1 MCGIIGV
8 YAGGRKDVIAEIYD
22 GMLILQHRGQDAA
35 GVTTYNGTFHTVKGT
50 GLVRDI
56 FNKLILYELRGNIG
70 VGHTRY
76 PTIGGGSIADAQPF
90 TINTPFGIS
99 MVHNGNITN
108 YKQLKQELL
117 KKDLRHLYSACDVE
131 VILNVFA
138 SELQKQN
145 IQNLKPEHVFN
156 AVENVFKR
164 VKGSYTVV
172 GFIAQKGMFAFRD
185 PFGIKP
191 GLIGEKEEG
200 KNKSYLVASESI
212 VHDVLGY
219 NNRQDIK
226 PGEVIFVDKDMRLH
240 RKTVATP
247 DHHPCI
253 FEYIYFARPDSVLDG
268 ISVYKTRLRLGNAL
282 AKQFKQK
289 NVKVSAVI
297 PIPET
302 STTAALTLA
311 YDLGVKYRE
320 GFIKN
325 RYIDRTFIM
334 PDQEKREESVK
345 FKLNPIKLEFQGKN
359 VLLVDDS
366 IVRGTTSKKII
377 DIARK
382 AGAKKVYFAST
393 CPPLR
398 YPCVYGIDMSTKD
411 EFIAKKHSIE
421 EIEKIIGADLLVYQ
435 TKEDMIKAAQMGN
448 PKIKHF
454 CTACFDG
461 NYPTGDVTEEMLND
475 IEHERLIAQRKLKIK
490 NKKI

>member
-8 YAGGRKDVIAEIYD
+8 YTSKREAMPEIYD
-22 GMLILQHRGQDAA
+22 GLLILQHRGQDAA
-35 GVTTYNGTFHTVKGT
+35 GITTYDDGFHTVKGT

-56 FNKLILYELRGNIG
+56 FNKELLKELKGNIG

-76 PTIGGGSIADAQPF
+76 PTVGGGTAVDAQPF

-99 MVHNGNITN
+99 MVHNGNVTN
-108 YKQLKQELL
+108 YKPLKEELL
-117 KKDLRHLYSACDVE
+117 KKDLRHLYSTCDAE

-138 SELQKQN
+138 SELQNQ
-145 IQNLKPEHVFN
+145 KPKDIKSENVFK
-156 AVENVFKR
+156 AVEGVFKR
-164 VKGSYTVV
+164 VKGAYTVV
-172 GFIAQKGMFAFRD
+172 GFIAQKGMFIFRD
-185 PFGIKP
+185 PCGIKP
-191 GLIGEKEEG
+191 GILGEKGEG
-200 KNKSYLVASESI
+200 KDKSFLVASESV

-219 NNRQDIK
+219 NHMENIK
-226 PGEVIFVDKDMRLH
+226 PGEAVFIDKDMKVH
-240 RKTVATP
+240 KKQVAKP
-247 DHHPCI
+247 NHHPCI
-253 FEYIYFARPDSVLDG
+253 FEYVYFARPDSLMDK

-282 AKQFKQK
+282 ARQFKK
-289 NVKVSAVI
+289 MNIKPDVVV

-302 STTAALTLA
+302 SSTAGITLA
-311 YDLGVKYRE
+311 HDLNVKYRE

-325 RYIDRTFIM
+325 RYIARTFIM
-334 PDQEKREESVK
+334 PDQEQREISVK
-345 FKLNPIKLEFQGKN
+345 FKLNPIKLEFRDKE

-398 YPCVYGIDMSTKD
+398 YPCVYGIDMSTYD
-411 EFIAKKHSIE
+411 EFIAKKHSVK

-435 TKEDMIKAAQMGN
+435 TMEDMIKSAQTGN
-448 PKIKHF
+448 SNIKHF

-461 NYPTGDVTEEMLND
+461 NYPTGDVTEEMIKC
-475 IEHERLIAQRKLKIK
+475 IEDERNCAHN
-490 NKKI
+490 NKKV

>member
-8 YAGGRKDVIAEIYD
+8 YSGNKKGVIAEIYD
-22 GMLILQHRGQDAA
+22 GMLVLQHRGQDAA
-35 GVTTYNGTFHTVKGT
+35 GITTYDNSFHTVKGT

-56 FNKLILYELRGNIG
+56 FNKRILNELKGNIG
-70 VGHTRY
+70 IGHTRY
-76 PTIGGGSIADAQPF
+76 PTIGGGSLSDAQPF

-99 MVHNGNITN
+99 MVHNGNVTN
-108 YKQLKQELL
+108 YKELKEGLL
-117 KKDLRHLYSACDVE
+117 KKDLRHLYSTCDVE

-145 IQNLKPEHVFN
+145 IKTLKPEHVFN
-156 AVENVFKR
+156 AVKGVFKR
-164 VKGSYTVV
+164 VKGAYTVV
-172 GFIAQKGMFAFRD
+172 GFIAKKGMFCFRD
-185 PFGIKP
+185 PCGIKP
-191 GLIGEKEEG
+191 GLIGEKGKG
-200 KNKSYLVASESI
+200 KNKTYLVASESV

-219 NNRQDIK
+219 ETRTCIK
-226 PGEVIFVDKDMRLH
+226 PAEAIFIDNNMKIH
-240 RKTVATP
+240 RKVVAKA

-253 FEYIYFARPDSVLDG
+253 FEYIYFARPDSVLDK

-282 AKQFKQK
+282 AKQFKAK
-289 NVKVSAVI
+289 GVKVDAVI

-302 STTAALTLA
+302 SRTAAVTLA

-320 GFIKN
+320 GFVKN

-334 PDQEKREESVK
+334 PSQEQREASVK
-345 FKLNPIKLEFQGKN
+345 FKLNPINLEFNKKN

-382 AGAKKVYFAST
+382 AGAKKVFFCST

-398 YPCVYGIDMSTKD
+398 YPCVYGIDMSTYD
-411 EFIAKKHSIE
+411 EFIAKKHSIK

-435 TKEDMIKAAQMGN
+435 TMEDMIKAAQSGN
-448 PKIKHF
+448 PEIKHF

-461 NYPTGDVTEEMLND
+461 NYPTGDVTKETLRQ
-475 IEHERLIAQRKLKIK
+475 IGGERVKAKKKRNARK
-490 NKKI
+490 

>member
-8 YAGGRKDVIAEIYD
+8 YSGNKKDVIAEIYD
-22 GMLILQHRGQDAA
+22 GMLVLQHRGQDAA
-35 GVTTYNGTFHTVKGT
+35 GITTYDGRFHTVKGT

-56 FNKLILYELRGNIG
+56 FNKNILKELKGNIG
-70 VGHTRY
+70 IGHTRY
-76 PTIGGGSIADAQPF
+76 PTVGGGSIVDAQPF

-108 YKQLKQELL
+108 YKQLKEELL
-117 KKDLRHLYSACDVE
+117 KKDLRHLYSTCDVE

-145 IQNLKPEHVFN
+145 IKTLKPEHVFN
-156 AVENVFKR
+156 AVKGVFKR
-164 VKGSYTVV
+164 VKGAYTVV
-172 GFIAQKGMFAFRD
+172 GFIAQKGMFCFRD
-185 PFGIKP
+185 PCGIKP
-191 GLIGEKEEG
+191 GLIGEKGKE
-200 KNKSYLVASESI
+200 KNKSYLIASESV
-212 VHDVLGY
+212 VHDILGY
-219 NNRQDIK
+219 EKIDDIK
-226 PGEVIFVDKDMRLH
+226 PGEAVFIDNNMKMH
-240 RKTVATP
+240 RKIVGKP
-247 DHHPCI
+247 NHHPCI
-253 FEYIYFARPDSVLDG
+253 FEYIYFARPDSVLDK
-268 ISVYKTRLRLGNAL
+268 ISVYKTRLRLGNEL
-282 AKQFKQK
+282 AKQFK
-289 NVKVSAVI
+289 KVRVDVVI

-302 STTAALTLA
+302 SRTASVTLS

-334 PDQEKREESVK
+334 PDQELRETSVK
-345 FKLNPIKLEFQGKN
+345 FKLNPIKLEFKDKN

-377 DIARK
+377 DIARS
-382 AGAKKVYFAST
+382 AGAKKVFFAVT

-411 EFIAKKHSIE
+411 EFIAKKHSIK

-435 TKEDMIKAAQMGN
+435 AKEDMINATQEGN
-448 PKIKHF
+448 PEIKHF

-461 NYPTGDVTEEMLND
+461 KYPTGDVTEKTLNQ
-475 IEHERLIAQRKLKIK
+475 IERERLRA
-490 NKKI
+490 KKK

>member
-8 YAGGRKDVIAEIYD
+8 YVGGRKDVIAEVYD

-56 FNKLILYELRGNIG
+56 FNKLILYELKGNIG
-70 VGHTRY
+70 IGHTRY
-76 PTIGGGSIADAQPF
+76 PTIGGGSIIDAQPF
-90 TINTPFGIS
+90 TINSPFGIS

-108 YKQLKQELL
+108 YKQLKEELL
-117 KKDLRHLYSACDVE
+117 KKDLRHVYSTCDLE

-138 SELQKQN
+138 SELRKQD
-145 IQNLKPEHVFN
+145 IRNLKPEHIFN
-156 AVENVFKR
+156 AVEGVFNR
-164 VKGSYTVV
+164 VKGAYTVV
-172 GFIAQKGMFAFRD
+172 GFIAQKGMFAFRE
-185 PFGIKP
+185 PHGIKP
-191 GLIGEKEEG
+191 GLIGEKGEG
-200 KNKSYLVASESI
+200 KEKRYLIASESV

-226 PGEVIFVDKDMRLH
+226 PGEVVFIDSNMNLH
-240 RKTVATP
+240 KKQVAQP
-247 DHHPCI
+247 DHYPCI
-253 FEYIYFARPDSVLDG
+253 FEYIYFARPDSVLDK

-282 AKQFKQK
+282 AKQFKAK
-289 NVKVSAVI
+289 NVKVDVVI

-302 STTAALTLA
+302 SRTAAVTLA

-334 PDQEKREESVK
+334 PDQELRETSVK
-345 FKLNPIKLEFQGKN
+345 FKLNPINLEFKGKN

-377 DIARK
+377 EIARK

-435 TKEDMIKAAQMGN
+435 TKEDMIKATQKGN
-448 PKIKHF
+448 QEIKHF

-461 NYPTGDVTEEMLND
+461 SYPTGDVTEEMLND
-475 IEHERLIAQRKLKIK
+475 IEQERLRAQRKIK
-490 NKKI
+490 KYKY